1 MLEAGATVGRYR
13 LVEQLD
19 SRAGGERFRALDAQG
34 DRPVTLIAPPAAR
47 FASPDAVQAFA
58 TNARRIAT
66 LEHPNLVRVLDV
78 LIHQDRPLV
87 VSEWV
92 DGVTLDDALGGRR
105 LPTADALRV
114 ARDVA
119 RALAYLHGQRL
130 GHGRLTA
137 SSVLVDRR
145 SGAARVWDLAL
156 LGDPAAPMSADLK
169 SLGDLLATMLTGQA
183 APGASAAALPEPVAR
198 LLERLASPS
207 SGLSA
212 AEVVEALD
220 PARLT
225 GRARQATIR
234 APGSAARWAAS
245 GGLWRDP
252 RVLGGAAVVLI
263 LLVAVGTWLSRG
275 PPVDET
281 PAVEEA
287 APIDTEKPVVAE
299 PEEPAE
305 PSPPTIDRAAIE
317 QAAFPFVLATPCS
330 DLELAVAEDGVLT
343 VEGLVPTAETGAA
356 LQEQLATIPGVVRVQ
371 SAITVRPVPHCL
383 AAETMLARA
392 AATVDPPEL
401 RLNRSDGVYRLG
413 EYFVAEIRMP
423 PALSG
428 SLYVDLF
435 TQDGQV
441 THLLPEPLRAV
452 NVLAA
457 GEAIRIGVEEQ
468 DRQEGVRDWR
478 VDPPVGDAW
487 LVVTAAERPLYEGL
501 LPITQ
506 PASAYLDRVV
516 AALDGGA
523 AGERSV
529 RIQRLEFRED

>member
-19 SRAGGERFRALDAQG
+19 SRAGGERFRALDSQG

-47 FASPDAVQAFA
+47 FGSPEAVQAFA
-58 TNARRIAT
+58 ASARRIAT

-78 LIHQDRPLV
+78 LIQDERPLV
-87 VSEWV
+87 VTEWV

-114 ARDVA
+114 GRDVA

-130 GHGRLTA
+130 SHGRLTA
-137 SSVLVDRR
+137 ASVLVDRQ

-156 LGDPAAPMSADLK
+156 LGDPAASMSADLR
-169 SLGDLLATMLTGQA
+169 SLGDLLRTLLTGQR
-183 APGASAAALPEPVAR
+183 APGAPAAALPEPVAR
-198 LLERLASPS
+198 LLERLANPG
-207 SGLSA
+207 SGLTA
-212 AEVVEALD
+212 ADVVEALD

-225 GRARQATIR
+225 GRARQSTIR
-234 APGSAARWAAS
+234 ASGPGARS
-245 GGLWRDP
+245 GAPAGLWRDP
-252 RVLGGAAVVLI
+252 RVLGGAAVALI

-275 PPVDET
+275 PAVDEP

-287 APIDTEKPVVAE
+287 APVEEEPPAVAE

-305 PSPPTIDRAAIE
+305 PVRPAVDRAAIE
-317 QAAFPFVLATPCS
+317 RAAFPFVLTTPCS

-343 VEGLVPTAETGAA
+343 IEGMVASAESGAA
-356 LQEQLATIPGVVRVQ
+356 LQEQLATIPGVARVQ

-392 AATVDPPEL
+392 PATAEPPEL
-401 RLNRSDGVYRLG
+401 RLNRADGVYRLG

-487 LVVTAAERPLYEGL
+487 LVVTAVEQPLYEGL

-506 PASAYLDRVV
+506 PARDYLDRVV
-516 AALDGGA
+516 AVLDGGA
-523 AGERSV
+523 AGARSV